1 MGSKGFY
8 LPQDGHLVQLFEPA
22 DHTGAENSL
31 VFRMKEYNHA
41 TVIISYGATPAADGV
56 ITVESCSAIGA
67 GGTNTAI
74 PITYYKCI
82 LDFEGALGDVLG
94 AATSPVLAATGMI
107 PTATANTMYVIE
119 LESAQLIQG
128 HVGFRVCQAN
138 PTGASIMSGIAILSG
153 SRYGQDQSRTVIA

>member
-1 MGSKGFY
+1 MSGKFY
-8 LPQDGHLVQLFEPA
+8 LAGDGHLVQLFEPA

-31 VFRMKEYNHA
+31 VVRMKHYDHA
-41 TVIISYGATPAADGV
+41 TIIISYGATPAADGV
-56 ITVESCSAIGA
+56 LTVQSCDAIGA

-94 AATSPVLAATGMI
+94 AATSVAAATGVI

-119 LESAQLIQG
+119 LESSQLIKG
-128 HVGFRVCQAN
+128 DVGFRVCQAN

-153 SRYGQDQSRTVIA
+153 ARYGRDQSPTEIA

>member
-1 MGSKGFY
+1 MSSRGFY

-41 TVIISYGATPAADGV
+41 TVIISYGATPAVDGV
-56 ITVESCSAIGA
+56 ITVESCSDM
-67 GGTNTAI
+67 TPSSTTAI

-94 AATSPVLAATGMI
+94 TATSPALAATGMI

-119 LESAQLIQG
+119 LEASQLIQG

-153 SRYGQDQSRTVIA
+153 PRYGQNQSRTVIA

>member
-8 LPQDGHLVQLFEPA
+8 LSQDGHLVQLFEPA
-22 DHTGAENSL
+22 NHTGAENSK

-41 TVIISYGATPAADGV
+41 TIIISYGATPAADGV
-56 ITVESCSAIGA
+56 ITVESCDAIGA

-94 AATSPVLAATGMI
+94 TATSPALAATGMI

-119 LESAQLIQG
+119 LEASQLIQG
-128 HVGFRVCQAN
+128 DVGFRVCQAN
-138 PTGASIMSGIAILSG
+138 PTGDSIMSGIAILSG
-153 SRYGQDQSRTVIA
+153 SRFGQDQSRTVIA